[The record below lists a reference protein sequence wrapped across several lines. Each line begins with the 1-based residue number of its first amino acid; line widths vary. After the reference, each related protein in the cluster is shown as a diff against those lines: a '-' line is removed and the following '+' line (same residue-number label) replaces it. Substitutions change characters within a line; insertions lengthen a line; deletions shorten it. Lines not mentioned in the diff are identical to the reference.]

1 MEMAQVTRRTL
12 LGATAGAVL
21 CSAPSV
27 RAQSRT
33 ELTIPS
39 ILWSSPAN
47 VSYVTELKAAFE
59 AANPSVAVSTP
70 PVPSNVFF
78 DKQLADVSAGN
89 PPDIATL
96 YDPDMRAYLE
106 GGLLEPLDD
115 ILASARVA
123 IPDLI
128 PTASLAVKDGRVYGI
143 PMQMNVRELL
153 VNTRLLEEA
162 GLTPPR
168 TLDDFNAAVRR
179 LRNPARQQFGFAT
192 LSRPGGAG
200 GNFIEMAPIVVG
212 FGGGFFRNGRPSA
225 NAPETAAALAFMK
238 QLYDENLIPRG
249 LDFDTYRQL
258 FVQGRI
264 GMYAVGPFLA
274 ASAQLVNPE
283 TYRVLSS
290 ALLPFP
296 GNRTISVTVFFA
308 LIRGARNKP
317 VAERFLATMLQDQ
330 WQRRVVEVIKASP
343 ARRGMVPASFVEQNP
358 WFRAFADGEAMAVS
372 YAPEGAEQY
381 GNEIA
386 RIVNEHVEAMLFR
399 GVAVAQT
406 VETLQRALEEFI
418 ATKQRR

>member
-1 MEMAQVTRRTL
+1 MRTTRRAL
-12 LGATAGAVL
+12 LGATAATAFMRPFVARGQ
-21 CSAPSV
+21 AP
-27 RAQSRT
+27 T
-33 ELTIPS
+33 ELAIPS
-39 ILWSSPAN
+39 ILWVTPGN
-47 VSYVTELKAAFE
+47 VSYVNELKAAFE
-59 AANPSVAVSTP
+59 AANPGVSVSVP

-115 ILASARVA
+115 ILASAGVA
-123 IPDLI
+123 QRDLI
-128 PTASLAVKDGRVYGI
+128 PTASLAVKDGRIYGI

-153 VNTRLLEEA
+153 INQHLLEEA
-162 GLTPPR
+162 GLAAPR
-168 TLDDFNAAVRR
+168 TLDAFEAAVRR

-212 FGGGFFRNGRPSA
+212 FGGGFFRAGQPSA
-225 NAPETAAALAFMK
+225 NAPETVAALALMK
-238 QLYDENLIPRG
+238 RLYDENLIPRG

-264 GMYAVGPFLA
+264 AMYAVGPFLA
-274 ASAQLVNPE
+274 AAAQLANPE
-283 TYRVLSS
+283 TYRVLGSG
-290 ALLPFP
+290 LLPFP

-317 VAERFLATMLQDQ
+317 AAERFLAMMLQDQ
-330 WQRRVVEVIKASP
+330 WQRRIVEVIKASP
-343 ARRGMVPASFVEQNP
+343 ARRGMVPATFVAQNP
-358 WFRAFADGEAMAVS
+358 WFRAFAEGEAMAVS

-381 GNEIA
+381 GNEVA

-399 GVAVAQT
+399 GVAVRQT
-406 VETLQRALEEFI
+406 VDALQAALETFI
-418 ATKQRR
+418 ATKRQR